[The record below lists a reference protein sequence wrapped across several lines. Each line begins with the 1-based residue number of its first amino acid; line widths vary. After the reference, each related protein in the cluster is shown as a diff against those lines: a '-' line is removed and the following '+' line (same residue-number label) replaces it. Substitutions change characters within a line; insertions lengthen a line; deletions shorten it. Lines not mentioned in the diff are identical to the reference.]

1 MQFTLA
7 LAQSGYPQ
15 DGDVLAQIEG
25 YAAKAEAAGATLL
38 AFPEALMSPR
48 ELSVSELSALAE
60 MLDGPFMQGIGSI
73 AARHHLWIVGTM
85 SEVNPAGGPPFN
97 TAFAVND
104 RGVLAGS
111 YQKCHLYDA
120 HGVRES
126 ERMSAGDRLGVI
138 VPTPFCTLGL
148 AICYDL
154 RFPESA
160 RAAAL
165 AGAELLLYPAAWYDG
180 PHKLDHWRTLLKSR
194 AIENELFVAGI
205 CHAGEH
211 FVGES
216 LVYGPLGELVAQG
229 PYPDGLSKG
238 EGLVIARIDT
248 DEVASARDAMPIFEH
263 RRPELY
269 R

>member
-15 DGDVLAQIEG
+15 DGDVLAQVERF
-25 YAAKAEAAGATLL
+25 AEQAEATGAALL
-38 AFPEALMSPR
+38 CFPEALVSPR
-48 ELSVSELSALAE
+48 ELSVPELHSLAE
-60 MLDGPFMQGIGSI
+60 TLDGPFIQGIC
-73 AARHHLWIVGTM
+73 ATAKRNHLWIAGTM
-85 SEVNPAGGPPFN
+85 SEVNSAGGPPFN
-97 TAFAVND
+97 TAFVVDDAGAL
-104 RGVLAGS
+104 RGS

-126 ERMSAGDRLGVI
+126 ERMTAGSQLGVV

-154 RFPESA
+154 RFPEAA
-160 RAAAL
+160 RALAL
-165 AGAELLLYPAAWYDG
+165 AGADLLLYPAAWYDG
-180 PHKLDHWRTLLKSR
+180 PHKLSHWETLLKAR

-205 CHAGEH
+205 CHAGER

-229 PYPDGLSKG
+229 PGTDAPSKG
-238 EGLVIARIDT
+238 EGLVIARVDT
-248 DEVASARDAMPIFEH
+248 SAVVSARDAMPVFRH

-269 R
+269 

>member
-25 YAAKAEAAGATLL
+25 FATRAEAAGAAMLC
-38 AFPEALMSPR
+38 FPEALMSPHEPSAP
-48 ELSVSELSALAE
+48 ELYALAE
-60 MLDGPFMQGIGSI
+60 TLDGPFMQGVGRI
-73 AARHHLWIVGTM
+73 ATRHHLWIVGTM

-97 TAFAVND
+97 TAFAVDD

-126 ERMSAGDRLGVI
+126 ERMSAGNELGTV
-138 VPTPFCTLGL
+138 VSTPFCTLGL

-180 PHKLDHWRTLLKSR
+180 PHKLSHWKTLLKAR

-205 CHAGEH
+205 CHAGDR

-229 PYPDGLSKG
+229 PDPNGPTKG

-248 DEVASARDAMPIFEH
+248 SKISSARDAMPIFEH

>member
-1 MQFTLA
+1 MRFTLA

-15 DGDVLAQIEG
+15 DGDVLAQVEG
-25 YAAKAEAAGATLL
+25 FAAQAEAAGAVLL
-38 AFPEALMSPR
+38 CFPEALMSPR
-48 ELSVSELSALAE
+48 ELDAYELFALAE
-60 MLDGPFMQGIGSI
+60 TQDGPFVQGIGRI

-97 TAFAVND
+97 TAFAVDDN
-104 RGVLAGS
+104 GVLRGS

-126 ERMSAGDRLGVI
+126 ERMSAGNQLGAI

-148 AICYDL
+148 AICFDL

-165 AGAELLLYPAAWYDG
+165 AGTELLLYPAAWYDG
-180 PHKLDHWRTLLKSR
+180 PHKLSHWKTLLKAR

-205 CHAGEH
+205 CHAGER

-229 PYPDGLSKG
+229 PGPNGPAKG

>member
-1 MQFTLA
+1 MEFTLA

-25 YAAKAEAAGATLL
+25 FAVQAEAAGAALL
-38 AFPEALMSPR
+38 CFPEALMSPR
-48 ELSVSELSALAE
+48 ELSASELRVLAE
-60 MLDGPFMQGIGSI
+60 TLDGPFMQEVGRI
-73 AARHHLWIVGTM
+73 AARHHLWIVGTI
-85 SEVNPAGGPPFN
+85 SEVNPAGGPPYN
-97 TAFAVND
+97 TAFAVD
-104 RGVLAGS
+104 DDGTLQGS

-126 ERMSAGDRLGVI
+126 ERMSAGNELGTV
-138 VPTPFCTLGL
+138 VSTPFCTLGL

-180 PHKLDHWRTLLKSR
+180 PHKLSHWKTLLKAR

-205 CHAGEH
+205 CHAGER

-216 LVYGPLGELVAQG
+216 LVYGPLGECVAHG
-229 PYPDGLSKG
+229 PAPDGPTKA
-238 EGLVIARIDT
+238 EGLVLARIDT
-248 DEVASARDAMPIFEH
+248 SEIASARDAMPVFEH

>member
-15 DGDVLAQIEG
+15 DGDVLAQVEG
-25 YAAKAEAAGATLL
+25 FAAKAETAGATLL

-48 ELSVSELSALAE
+48 EMSATELKALAE
-60 MLDGPFMQGIGSI
+60 TLDGPFMQEVGRI
-73 AARHHLWIVGTM
+73 AARHRLWIVGTM

-97 TAFAVND
+97 TAFAVDD

-111 YQKCHLYDA
+111 YRKCHLYDA
-120 HGVRES
+120 HGVFES
-126 ERMSAGDRLGVI
+126 ERMSAGDQLTAI

-165 AGAELLLYPAAWYDG
+165 TGADLLLYPAAWYEG
-180 PHKLDHWRTLLKSR
+180 PHKLDHWRTLLKAR

-205 CHAGEH
+205 CHAGER

-216 LVYGPLGELVAQG
+216 LVYGPLGELIAQG
-229 PYPDGLSKG
+229 PDPDGPTKV
-238 EGLVIARIDT
+238 EGLILARIDT
-248 DEVASARDAMPIFEH
+248 DEVTLARDAMPIFEH
-263 RRPELY
+263 RRPKLY

>member
-1 MQFTLA
+1 MQFTLV

-25 YAAKAEAAGATLL
+25 FATKAEAAGAALL

-48 ELSVSELSALAE
+48 ELTASELHTLAE
-60 MLDGPFMQGIGSI
+60 TLDGPFMQEVGRI
-73 AARHHLWIVGTM
+73 AARHRLWMVGTM
-85 SEVNPAGGPPFN
+85 SEVNPAGGPPLN
-97 TAFAVND
+97 TAFVVDDAGAL
-104 RGVLAGS
+104 RGS

-126 ERMSAGDRLGVI
+126 ERMTAGSQLDVV

-154 RFPESA
+154 RFPEAA
-160 RAAAL
+160 RALAL
-165 AGAELLLYPAAWYDG
+165 AGADLLLYPAAWYDG
-180 PHKLDHWRTLLKSR
+180 PHKLSHWETLLKAR

-205 CHAGEH
+205 CHAGER

-229 PYPDGLSKG
+229 PGTDAPSKG
-238 EGLVIARIDT
+238 EGLVIARVNT
-248 DEVASARDAMPIFEH
+248 SAVASARDAMPVFDH

-269 R
+269 S